1 MRVVTFVVAP
11 PRRPVT
17 SRVRHTETQVIDLWK
32 MQANRAQVEAE
43 EYLRSQGFDD
53 DSLTFAIA
61 EGHDWARA
69 IRTLEWED
77 GDILAI
83 GSSSTHPIAR
93 VFLGSSATKIIRYA
107 PVPVV
112 AVPGVA
118 TEE

>member
-1 MRVVTFVVAP
+1 MP
-11 PRRPVT
+11 PRPEIEVEGARDGVQVTGKELRVIGEAHVGQRRDVDPV
-17 SRVRHTETQVIDLWK
+17 V
-32 MQANRAQVEAE
+32 
-43 EYLRSQGFDD
+43 
-53 DSLTFAIA
+53 AIA

-107 PVPVV
+107 PVPVI
-112 AVPGVA
+112 AVPGSATVA
-118 TEE
+118 EQ